1 MGQGQRAAHMTV
13 PGQKVA
19 KSQLRLSGQAGFAV
33 GGSSLQNF
41 IFILGTFKAE
51 SDMITTSPV
60 LQYFLE
66 QQSDELLSCL
76 GTKSGSYRILHNML
90 HLLWESTECRT
101 PKLSVRIARLDA
113 HTHTQSFE

>member
-1 MGQGQRAAHMTV
+1 
-13 PGQKVA
+13 
-19 KSQLRLSGQAGFAV
+19 
-33 GGSSLQNF
+33 
-41 IFILGTFKAE
+41 
-51 SDMITTSPV
+51 MITTSPV

-101 PKLSVRIARLDA
+101 PKLSVRIERLDA